1 MLRALRQVRLPA
13 VSSLR
18 RLEFVH
24 RSDDVLVCSLPVDRE
39 FDTDGSLADFR
50 AGLDERLR
58 RLPDRVAALKS
69 QRENAR
75 QKRAAIHALGPA
87 ASRYRTL
94 IDAVLPESD
103 ATFAEALAAVEKAR
117 VSSAAAKTDVAV
129 AEAKHA
135 RMTALTDDADAITA
149 MWRETDAAR
158 VALEELERSM
168 GIAPSQQTQGGQS
181 QPRGEA
187 RTVSSIAADIEDCE
201 IARSAAEKDL
211 NLLGRRKERMDR
223 DVLDAERELAATRE
237 EHVRTQAKVERRAE
251 LGRELVRFFLGA
263 PADPSTRDIK

>member
-1 MLRALRQVRLPA
+1 M
-13 VSSLR
+13 
-18 RLEFVH
+18 
-24 RSDDVLVCSLPVDRE
+24 CSLLVDRE
-39 FDTDGSLADFR
+39 FETDGGLADFR

-58 RLPDRVAALKS
+58 QLPDRVDGLKTS
-69 QRENAR
+69 RENAR

-94 IDAVLPESD
+94 VDAVLPESD
-103 ATFAEALAAVEKAR
+103 AMLSEALAAVEEAR
-117 VSSAAAKTDVAV
+117 VWSAAAAADVTV

-149 MWRETDAAR
+149 LWRETDAAR
-158 VALEELERSM
+158 SALEELERSM

-211 NLLGRRKERMDR
+211 DLLGRRKERMDR
-223 DVLDAERELAATRE
+223 DIFDAERELAATRE